1 MGGGNTSIG
10 GKLEKHEKPRKTKK
24 NNKKKDFDLNGKY
37 NQKSVRKMEKMIE
50 IREKKNENEINS

>member
-1 MGGGNTSIG
+1 MGGGKSSIG

-50 IREKKNENEINS
+50 IRAKKK